1 MKSLVKRLILLAI
14 TALFLY
20 LVLRKVEPA
29 KLWQALTQVY
39 WPLLVPVVLVYLA
52 GFIPRAQKWRIIL
65 GRIKPVSLDGCLGYI
80 LVGCAANS
88 LLPARLGELVRAFIC
103 GRREQVPAT
112 SVLSTIVL
120 ERVLEVLSLLV
131 LLCAV
136 VWATGRGELYQ
147 LALVGLAVCLG
158 LMAGLF
164 LLQQRPGWL
173 LKLVALLP
181 WPGLRERAQGW
192 LTTFVEGLAV
202 VKSPARLG
210 AVIVLGWAVYLIE
223 GAAYWL
229 LAYAFDMQ
237 VTYLQVLFVLCF
249 IFVGMTI
256 PSTVGNIGPLQ
267 YFCVLGLGCFG
278 VDSSTALIYSVFINA
293 MMYLTVPL
301 GLAYMHAYGATLSS
315 LRSQIGAGSEAPPPS
330 AE

>member
-29 KLWQALTQVY
+29 KLWQALTEVY

-65 GRIKPVSLDGCLGYI
+65 GRIKPVSLGGCLGYI

-164 LLQQRPGWL
+164 FLQQRPGWL
-173 LKLVALLP
+173 LKLAALLP

-202 VKSPARLG
+202 VKSPARL
-210 AVIVLGWAVYLIE
+210 AAIIALGWAVYLIE

-267 YFCVLGLGCFG
+267 YFCVLGLGYFG

-315 LRSQIGAGSEAPPPS
+315 LRSQMGAGSGASPPS

>member
-1 MKSLVKRLILLAI
+1 MKSLSKRLILLAI

-39 WPLLVPVVLVYLA
+39 WPLLAPVVLVYLA
-52 GFIPRAQKWRIIL
+52 GFLPRAQKWRIIL
-65 GRIKPVSLDGCLGYI
+65 GRLKPVGLGRCLGYI
-80 LVGCAANS
+80 MIGCAANS
-88 LLPARLGELVRAFIC
+88 LLPARLGEVVRAYIC
-103 GRREQVPAT
+103 GRREEVPAT
-112 SVLSTIVL
+112 AVLSTIVL
-120 ERVLEVLSLLV
+120 ERVLEVLSLLI

-136 VWATGRGELYQ
+136 VGATGRGEVYQ

-158 LMAGLF
+158 LLLGLF
-164 LLQQRPGWL
+164 LLQRRPGWL
-173 LKLVALLP
+173 LRLAELLP
-181 WPGLRERAQGW
+181 WPGLRARAQGW
-192 LTTFVEGLAV
+192 LKTFVEGLAV
-202 VKSPARLG
+202 VQSPARL
-210 AVIVLGWAVYLIE
+210 AAIIALGWAVYLIE
-223 GAAYWL
+223 GASYWL
-229 LAYAFDMQ
+229 LAQAFGLQ

-267 YFCVLGLGCFG
+267 YFCVLGLGYFG
-278 VDSSTALIYSVFINA
+278 VDSSHALIYSVFINA

-301 GLAYMHAYGATLSS
+301 GLVYMHAYGATLGG
-315 LRSQIGAGSEAPPPS
+315 LRGQISAGPGGSAPL

>member
-1 MKSLVKRLILLAI
+1 MKSLAKRLILLII

-39 WPLLVPVVLVYLA
+39 WPLLLPVVLVYLA

-65 GRIKPVSLDGCLGYI
+65 GRIKPVGLGDCLGYI

-131 LLCAV
+131 LLCVAV
-136 VWATGRGELYQ
+136 WLTGRGELYR
-147 LALVGLAVCLG
+147 LALVGLALCLG

-164 LLQQRPGWL
+164 WLQRRPGWV
-173 LKLVALLP
+173 LKLTALLP
-181 WPGLRERAQGW
+181 WEGLRERAQGW
-192 LTTFVEGLAV
+192 LTTFVQGLAV
-202 VKSPARLG
+202 VKSPSRL
-210 AVIVLGWAVYLIE
+210 AAIIALGWAVYLIE

-229 LAYAFDMQ
+229 LAYAFDLQ
-237 VTYLQVLFVLCF
+237 VTYPQVLFVLCF

-267 YFCVLGLGCFG
+267 YFCVLGLGYFG
-278 VDSSTALIYSVFINA
+278 VDSSQALIYSVFINA
-293 MMYLTVPL
+293 LMYLTVPL
-301 GLAYMHAYGATLSS
+301 GLVYLHAYGATLGG
-315 LRSQIGAGSEAPPPS
+315 LRSRFGAGKGAAPS
-330 AE
+330 LEE